1 MKGDTILI
9 VDDREFDR
17 ILYKEYLGEE
27 DYIFQELDDG
37 KHVLD
42 FLANNHI
49 DLMLL
54 DWQMPQMG
62 GIEVLKMLKNDPRY
76 EQLPIIVITGLE
88 DERVLEEAF
97 TFGSVDFLNKPVRR
111 IELHAR
117 VNSAL
122 KLHRAKK
129 QLSKQKDELQ
139 ELNDIIKQQK
149 QELEKSLELKTELIE
164 LREQQHAKEID
175 STHRQ
180 LLLNELDSSKIGKKI
195 QELKKLYEESYKF
208 IKQHVEEPEVFQK
221 MKKMER
227 NISSLLSD
235 QDSHDEFKRL
245 FENID
250 PNFFKKLTRINPK
263 LTTLDLKHCAYIKL
277 NLDNYEISQLLNVEI
292 KSIQMTRYRIR
303 KKLNLKENQSLREF
317 IMLL

>member
-17 ILYKEYLGEE
+17 ILYKEYLGED

-37 KHVLD
+37 EHVLD
-42 FLANNHI
+42 FLNNNHI

-62 GIEVLKMLKNDPRY
+62 GIDVLKVLKNDPRF
-76 EQLPIIVITGLE
+76 EELPIIVITGLE
-88 DERVLEEAF
+88 DEKVLEEAF
-97 TFGSVDFLNKPVRR
+97 TFGSVDFLNKPVTK
-111 IELHAR
+111 IELQSR
-117 VNSAL
+117 TNSAL

-129 QLSKQKDELQ
+129 QLKRQKEELQ
-139 ELNDIIKQQK
+139 ELNNIIRQQK
-149 QELEKSLELKTELIE
+149 IELEKSLELKNELIE
-164 LREQQHAKEID
+164 LKEKQHASEID
-175 STHRQ
+175 TTNRQ
-180 LLLNELDSSKIGKKI
+180 LLSFELDSNKLRKQINDV
-195 QELKKLYEESYKF
+195 KKLYDDSNRTIKAVTSDEE
-208 IKQHVEEPEVFQK
+208 VLLK
-221 MKKMER
+221 MKKLDR
-227 NISSLLSD
+227 SISTIINE

-250 PNFFKKLTRINPK
+250 PNFFKKLTKINSK
-263 LTTLDLKHCAYIKL
+263 MTTLDLKHCAYIKL
-277 NLDNYEISQLLNVEI
+277 NLDNYEISQLMNVEI

-303 KKLNLKENQSLREF
+303 KKLALNENTSLREF

>member
-17 ILYKEYLGEE
+17 ILYKEYLGED

-37 KHVLD
+37 EHVLD
-42 FLANNHI
+42 FLNNNHI

-62 GIEVLKMLKNDPRY
+62 GIDVLKLLKNDPRY
-76 EQLPIIVITGLE
+76 EELPIIVITGLE
-88 DERVLEEAF
+88 DEKVLEEAF
-97 TFGSVDFLNKPVRR
+97 TFGSVDFLNKPVKR

-129 QLSKQKDELQ
+129 QLKKQKNELQ

-149 QELEKSLELKTELIE
+149 QELEKSLELKTELID
-164 LREQQHAKEID
+164 LKEQQHAKALD
-175 STHRQ
+175 TTNRQ
-180 LLLNELDSSKIGKKI
+180 LLSFELDSNKVGKKI
-195 QELKKLYEESYKF
+195 LE
-208 IKQHVEEPEVFQK
+208 IKRLHEDSFKSVRLHVDEPEVLQK

-227 NISSLLSD
+227 SISTLISD
-235 QDSHDEFKRL
+235 QESADDFKRL

-250 PNFFKKLTRINPK
+250 PKFFKKLTKITSK
-263 LTTLDLKHCAYIKL
+263 LTNLDLKHCAYIKL

>member
-1 MKGDTILI
+1 MKGDSVLI

-17 ILYKEYLGEE
+17 ILYKEYLGDGYIYNELE
-27 DYIFQELDDG
+27 DGEQ
-37 KHVLD
+37 VLD
-42 FLANNHI
+42 FLSMNTV

-62 GIEVLKMLKNDPRY
+62 GMDVLKLLKNDPRY
-76 EQLPIIVITGLE
+76 QELPIIVITGLE
-88 DERVLEEAF
+88 DESVLEEAF
-97 TFGSVDFLNKPVRR
+97 SFGSVDFLNKPVKR
-111 IELHAR
+111 IELTSR

-122 KLHRAKK
+122 HLFETKKKLK
-129 QLSKQKDELQ
+129 KQKDELQ
-139 ELNDIIKQQK
+139 ELNSIIKQQK
-149 QELEKSLELKTELIE
+149 IELEKSLELKTELIE
-164 LREQQHAKEID
+164 LRENQHAKEID
-175 STHRQ
+175 TTHRQ
-180 LLLNELDSSKIGKKI
+180 LLSFELDSNKVGK
-195 QELKKLYEESYKF
+195 QMSELKKLYEDCNRTLKRF
-208 IKQHVEEPEVFQK
+208 TDEPEVYSK

-227 NISSLLSD
+227 AISSVLSQ
-235 QDSHDEFKRL
+235 QDSSDEFKRL

-250 PNFFKKLTRINPK
+250 PNFFKKLTKINPK

-303 KKLNLKENQSLREF
+303 KKLSLKENQSLREF

>member
-1 MKGDTILI
+1 M
-9 VDDREFDR
+9 
-17 ILYKEYLGEE
+17 
-27 DYIFQELDDG
+27 
-37 KHVLD
+37 
-42 FLANNHI
+42 
-49 DLMLL
+49 
-54 DWQMPQMG
+54 
-62 GIEVLKMLKNDPRY
+62 
-76 EQLPIIVITGLE
+76 
-88 DERVLEEAF
+88 
-97 TFGSVDFLNKPVRR
+97 
-111 IELHAR
+111 
-117 VNSAL
+117 
-122 KLHRAKK
+122 
-129 QLSKQKDELQ
+129 
-139 ELNDIIKQQK
+139 
-149 QELEKSLELKTELIE
+149 
-164 LREQQHAKEID
+164 REQQHAKEID

-303 KKLNLKENQSLREF
+303 KKLNLQENQSLREF